1 MKDWPVI
8 VGFSYTGAPHRP
20 NRCRSIRIGSHVGA
34 VCPGV
39 GLGVAAGWSAELVRV
54 WVQILRLDLGKH
66 FLEEGA
72 NRDAVKLM
80 IPAELPAGPSGN
92 APRSPL

>member
-1 MKDWPVI
+1 M
-8 VGFSYTGAPHRP
+8 GFSYTGAPHRP
-20 NRCRSIRIGSHVGA
+20 DRCRSIRIGSHVGA
-34 VCPGV
+34 VAQALVWASPPV
-39 GLGVAAGWSAELVRV
+39 GPRV

-72 NRDAVKLM
+72 NCDTVRLM